1 MNELWLQ
8 VAARGGVA
16 LTEAQGALFNRY
28 LDLLTEANQRM
39 NLTRIVDRAQAEVQH
54 VADSLTVLPF
64 LPVGEIR
71 VVDVGSGG
79 GVPGLVL
86 AIARP
91 DAQVTLVESTKKK
104 AAFLK
109 SAAEQMGLSNVVVL
123 DQRVEDVG
131 NDPAHRE
138 QYDVATARAVATMD
152 WLIEWCVPLVKKGG
166 KFLAMKG
173 PKVREE
179 LPVTKKAL
187 NMTGGGEPAVHGV
200 ELPGAEGHVIV
211 EIEKL
216 RKADPVVPRSATRA
230 KGRAL
235 RSD

>member
-1 MNELWLQ
+1 MWLQ